1 MKKRL
6 SRNKGFTLVECII
19 AVAVFGLMSLVV
31 FMILTNASVRA
42 TKASESEE
50 NLAQLIENVVGDE
63 TYKKY
68 DASSR
73 NLTLYID
80 NNSSKELTVTYNVIS
95 GYKNFVECPNTTM
108 GGAACLHHANF
119 TEFMSD
125 SATSMVPHNDPSTFD
140 VATNFFVCPS
150 CGNQVI
156 FTLSCPDCGTTD
168 SYNKTSSHSASGYLF
183 TYIQNGTNG
192 FECSVCGS
200 TAVMAVDAAGN
211 FISEKVSVDGFN
223 VSGMV
228 PNGIRYGEAIDWNY
242 WDDMSTANHRMD
254 LCKFREVNAADPTLP
269 SAQYNTN
276 GGIQASLSYLG
287 TANSSYAGEYSLR
300 LYANSLPGA
309 LSVSNPFFV
318 EVVFPVGYTIT
329 YDLTKFTKVSRGT
342 KVINGT
348 TYPTLLFKRS
358 AGMTGD
364 VIEENSGTFT
374 FKLTSAESGYSFEYD
389 YNRLSSESDTKQGL
403 FRWFGFNSVTVPGG
417 NGRTTEGYLI
427 SASAAGFP
435 IAN

>member
-42 TKASESEE
+42 SRASESEE

-63 TYKKY
+63 TYKKF
-68 DASSR
+68 DGSASGR
-73 NLTLYID
+73 NLTLYIEND
-80 NNSSKELTVTYNVIS
+80 SSKSLTVSYNVIS
-95 GYKNFVECPNTTM
+95 GYKNFVECPNTTV
-108 GGAACLHHANF
+108 GGTCGHHANF
-119 TEFMSD
+119 TEFMSS
-125 SATSMVPHNDPSTFD
+125 SATDLVPINDPHSFD

-150 CGNQVI
+150 CNQQVN

-168 SYNKTSSHSASGYLF
+168 VYNKTSSNSTSGYLF
-183 TYIQNGTNG
+183 TYMDKGTCG
-192 FECSVCGS
+192 FECSVCGG

-211 FISEKVSVDGFN
+211 FISEKVSVDGFA

-242 WDDMSTANHRMD
+242 WDDLSSMNHRTD
-254 LCKFREVNAADPTLP
+254 LCKFREVNAADPSLP
-269 SAQYNTN
+269 SASHGTN
-276 GGIQASLSYLG
+276 GYIQASLSYAG
-287 TANSSYAGEYSLR
+287 AANSSYAGTYSLR
-300 LYANSLPGA
+300 LYANNLP
-309 LSVSNPFFV
+309 SSIDVTDPFFV
-318 EVVFPVGYTIT
+318 EVAFPIGYTIT
-329 YDLTKFTKVSRGT
+329 YDSSLYTKVTRGT

-358 AGMTGD
+358 AGIAGD
-364 VIEENSGTFT
+364 VIEENSGIFKFT
-374 FKLTSAESGYSFEYD
+374 LTSAESGYSFEYD
-389 YNRLSSESDTKQGL
+389 YNRVAGHSDNEQGL
-403 FRWFGFNSVTVPGG
+403 FRWFGFNSVTVPAGG
-417 NGRTTEGYLI
+417 RSGEDYLI
-427 SASAAGFP
+427 NASASGFP